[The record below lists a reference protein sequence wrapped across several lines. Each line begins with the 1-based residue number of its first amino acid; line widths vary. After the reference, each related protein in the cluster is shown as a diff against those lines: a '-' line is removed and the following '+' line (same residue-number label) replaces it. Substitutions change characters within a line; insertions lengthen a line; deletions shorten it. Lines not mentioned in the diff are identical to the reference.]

1 MVGSYKNNSIYHVLT
16 ASKVSDTDHT
26 GRPISLHSIM
36 KAILYFLDAYV
47 DTFAPQCFLFITS
60 QSLIPTSVAIECE
73 PMSPTQ
79 GPLDLGLV
87 VGLDCQLEGIENAKA

>member
-1 MVGSYKNNSIYHVLT
+1 MN
-16 ASKVSDTDHT
+16 
-26 GRPISLHSIM
+26 
-36 KAILYFLDAYV
+36 
-47 DTFAPQCFLFITS
+47 TFAPQCFLFITS

-87 VGLDCQLEGIENAKA
+87 VGLDYQLEGTENAKA